1 MRDPQI
7 PRQIRPDALA
17 PRTSEKEPFPRRLRD
32 RQVEEKVPQRGCPW
46 SQEMKLP
53 LEKCVGDVRPAQS
66 SFTILKDHIRTICL
80 KAKFIPKVACKI
92 AVPICL
98 LT

>member
-1 MRDPQI
+1 MANAVRERLRVD
-7 PRQIRPDALA
+7 RRA
-17 PRTSEKEPFPRRLRD
+17 PPSGKEAFPRRLRD
-32 RQVEEKVPQRGCPW
+32 RQVEEKVPQPACPW

-53 LEKCVGDVRPAQS
+53 LEKYLGDVRPAQS
-66 SFTILKDHIRTICL
+66 SFTILKDHIRTIGL

-98 LT
+98 FT